1 MANVHVATF
10 CQAARV
16 TRGDGA
22 HLRREIEK
30 HWNEPEPVVLDF
42 SGVRIASV
50 SFFDESLGLLAKEHG
65 LTDLK
70 NRVRI
75 ENIDASDRSLLN
87 RIVTSRARERDANGA
102 GAPSTMPST
111 PPRTPAT

>member
-1 MANVHVATF
+1 MPNIHVATF

-30 HWNEPEPVVLDF
+30 HWNGTEPVVLDF

-50 SFFDESLGLLAKEHG
+50 SFFDESLGLIARTHG
-65 LTDLK
+65 LDELK
-70 NRVRI
+70 RHVRVERI
-75 ENIDASDRSLLN
+75 DPSDRALLN
-87 RIVTSRARERDANGA
+87 RIVTSRARECEGS
-102 GAPSTMPST
+102 APPASTE
-111 PPRTPAT
+111 